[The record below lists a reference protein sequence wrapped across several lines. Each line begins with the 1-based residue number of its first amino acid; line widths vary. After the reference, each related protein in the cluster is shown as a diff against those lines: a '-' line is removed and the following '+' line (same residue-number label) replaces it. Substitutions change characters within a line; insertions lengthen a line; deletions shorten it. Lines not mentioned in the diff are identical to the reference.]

1 MDLLKSQALVNW
13 FLVILLF
20 YNSVTYPEEIYK
32 ETFHME
38 EHTLSKNLCLSV
50 QAYWVQEPCHFCF
63 LACPLGLAKVVTSP
77 EAGQTC

>member
-20 YNSVTYPEEIYK
+20 YNSVTYSEEIYK

-50 QAYWVQEPCHFCF
+50 
-63 LACPLGLAKVVTSP
+63 
-77 EAGQTC
+77 